1 MLAHQGE
8 FQGTYELSPSVNGKP
23 SWTLNS
29 KAIWYNQDYKMWL
42 IGNLNDIG
50 KPMGAIYT
58 TGILLGAN
66 ENAKW
71 NYSNGKIWKELAT
84 YDFSIECIA
93 RKGINPQYLVLLS
106 D

>member
-1 MLAHQGE
+1 VLTHCGKYQGA
-8 FQGTYELSPSVNGKP
+8 YELSASVNGKP
-23 SWTLNS
+23 SWTS
-29 KAIWYNQDYKMWL
+29 QSTAIWYIQDGNTWE